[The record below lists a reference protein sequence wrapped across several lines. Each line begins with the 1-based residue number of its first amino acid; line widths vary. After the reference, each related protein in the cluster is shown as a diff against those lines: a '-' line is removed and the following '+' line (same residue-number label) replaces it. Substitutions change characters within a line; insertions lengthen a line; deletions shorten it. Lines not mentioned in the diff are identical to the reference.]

1 MKKKGS
7 KRRGSIKSLLVT
19 IIIGV
24 TLVTSIGLEAF
35 SIINTIATTNEQTAA
50 YRNRLTEDIQDEL
63 RHEVEVVV
71 SMIDQFHQRQ
81 ESGEMTEKEAKKM
94 AADIVRELRYDDGAG
109 YFWIDTTEGVNVVLL
124 GRDTE
129 GNSRYDAVDPNGVKY
144 IQEILNAGMQTG
156 GGYAY
161 FSFAKPDETEPLP
174 KMSYSLEY
182 EPYDWVIG
190 TGVWIDHIDALEA
203 EYKGLAD
210 AAMRSTIISSMIFLI
225 ILMVLLVLFALF
237 IGNRIANPIMLI
249 TKELERMASGNFT
262 ILESTPEME
271 RVEKDRTE
279 IGTMSDAE
287 TTLHHSIRELM
298 EKISDTT
305 SYVASASEQLTA
317 SAGQAADASEMVAE
331 SCTNVAGSC
340 NDQMSVVTD
349 ASDEISTFASNM
361 DEFSNTIE
369 SFGEA
374 IESTNNAASS
384 GGAEIRK
391 AVVQMQE
398 IQESVSATSEV
409 VSSLGSQLQTIGSIV
424 DTISDIAEQTNLLS
438 LNASIEAAR
447 AGEAGKGFAVVA
459 DEIRKL
465 ADESNGAAAQ
475 ITELINSIQARSD
488 EAVAAMAQGL
498 SKVESGSEV
507 VSQSGSTFNEIVN
520 MVSNVSQ
527 QAERMEAIVRDL
539 SSGTER
545 IKNHIEE
552 IDNMSRSV
560 AEETGNVSAASEE
573 QTASAHEIA
582 EASDRLA
589 QTAQELQAFVQR
601 FEL

>member
-210 AAMRSTIISSMIFLI
+210 AAMRSELHAMPKVFN
-225 ILMVLLVLFALF
+225 LMS
-237 IGNRIANPIMLI
+237 
-249 TKELERMASGNFT
+249 K
-262 ILESTPEME
+262 TP
-271 RVEKDRTE
+271 
-279 IGTMSDAE
+279 
-287 TTLHHSIRELM
+287 
-298 EKISDTT
+298 
-305 SYVASASEQLTA
+305 
-317 SAGQAADASEMVAE
+317 
-331 SCTNVAGSC
+331 C
-340 NDQMSVVTD
+340 
-349 ASDEISTFASNM
+349 
-361 DEFSNTIE
+361 
-369 SFGEA
+369 
-374 IESTNNAASS
+374 
-384 GGAEIRK
+384 
-391 AVVQMQE
+391 
-398 IQESVSATSEV
+398 
-409 VSSLGSQLQTIGSIV
+409 
-424 DTISDIAEQTNLLS
+424 
-438 LNASIEAAR
+438 
-447 AGEAGKGFAVVA
+447 
-459 DEIRKL
+459 
-465 ADESNGAAAQ
+465 
-475 ITELINSIQARSD
+475 
-488 EAVAAMAQGL
+488 
-498 SKVESGSEV
+498 
-507 VSQSGSTFNEIVN
+507 
-520 MVSNVSQ
+520 
-527 QAERMEAIVRDL
+527 
-539 SSGTER
+539 
-545 IKNHIEE
+545 
-552 IDNMSRSV
+552 
-560 AEETGNVSAASEE
+560 
-573 QTASAHEIA
+573 
-582 EASDRLA
+582 
-589 QTAQELQAFVQR
+589 
-601 FEL
+601 